1 MVNPAT
7 NRHGRGMFGC
17 LAPLALLALLLFLGV
32 KFGRPW
38 FADEQFQDEIRS
50 TAKFASTLSDSAMRA
65 RITARADSLHLP
77 KAAKTNLRINRLDN
91 PPRVL
96 VETHYEVLVVLPFI
110 DPVTIKF
117 QAHAEDG
124 L

>member
-1 MVNPAT
+1 MVNPAA
-7 NRHGRGMFGC
+7 NRRGRGMFGC
-17 LAPLALLALLLFLGV
+17 LAPLVLLALLLFLGI

-65 RITARADSLHLP
+65 RIVARADSLHLP
-77 KAAKTNLRINRLDN
+77 KAARANLRINRLTD
-91 PPRVL
+91 PSRVL
-96 VETHYEVLVVLPFI
+96 IETHYDIEVVLPFL
-110 DPVTIKF
+110 DPVKLTF
-117 QAHAEDG
+117 RVHAEDA